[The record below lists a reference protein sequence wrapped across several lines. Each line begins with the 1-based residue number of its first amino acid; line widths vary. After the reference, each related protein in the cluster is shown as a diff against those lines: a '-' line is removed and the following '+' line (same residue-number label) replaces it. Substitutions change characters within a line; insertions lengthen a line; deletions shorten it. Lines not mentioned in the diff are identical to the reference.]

1 MEKNSNRGKVTA
13 FVPITYGCDSF
24 CTYCIVPHTRGRL
37 ISRPKIEIIDEIKA
51 LINVGTVE
59 VILLG
64 QNVNVYGMDKG
75 ENDGFAELLQEVNDI
90 DGLKRIRFLTSHP
103 RDMTLETIEQMKGL
117 AKMAPYFHLPIQA
130 GNDEVLR
137 RMNRGYTIESYKRL
151 IGKINS
157 TFPLRGLTT
166 DLIVGFPGETEE
178 MFDDSMRVLEE
189 IRFDQVY
196 SAQYSKRPKTPA
208 ANFVDQVDE
217 KELNRRINIVVER
230 QREIASE
237 NAKKNIGLVHN
248 VLIEDCLEGMSVGM
262 SGTGKFR
269 AKLTKH
275 SRQAIS
281 IKSKFWKPEMAQC
294 WGKQLNIPE
303 FVANCQRSLSARFE
317 QIDAIADANIEKVLK
332 AFADVG
338 LTTGDLAGST
348 GYGLGDISRD
358 KLERVYSMIFITE
371 AALVRPQIASGTP
384 RSDLCTVWN
393 PSTRRPCGF
402 DNRNAI
408 RNPSGSNRHQTGKGF
423 FGRVWHQV
431 CPVRLAFRNPKP
443 RICQ

>member
-1 MEKNSNRGKVTA
+1 METALIEAVECDPVGEKLKPGKVTA

-37 ISRPKIEIIDEIKA
+37 ISRPKIEIIEEIKA
-51 LINVGTVE
+51 LLAIGTVE

-75 ENDGFAELLQEVNDI
+75 EKDGFVDLLEEVNDI
-90 DGLKRIRFLTSHP
+90 AGLKRIRFLTSHP
-103 RDMTLETIEQMKGL
+103 RDMTEETIERMKGL
-117 AKMAPYFHLPIQA
+117 EKMAPYFHLPIQA

-137 RMNRGYTIESYKRL
+137 RMNRGYTIDRYKRL
-151 IGKINS
+151 IDKINS

-178 MFDDSMRVLEE
+178 MFEDSMRVLEE

-237 NAKKNIGLVHN
+237 NARKNIGLVHN

-262 SGTGKFR
+262 SGTGKFVR
-269 AKLTKH
+269 INETLVPGNIYKVKIIEAGDGPMLGETIEH
-275 SRQAIS
+275 S
-281 IKSKFWKPEMAQC
+281 
-294 WGKQLNIPE
+294 
-303 FVANCQRSLSARFE
+303 
-317 QIDAIADANIEKVLK
+317 
-332 AFADVG
+332 
-338 LTTGDLAGST
+338 
-348 GYGLGDISRD
+348 
-358 KLERVYSMIFITE
+358 
-371 AALVRPQIASGTP
+371 
-384 RSDLCTVWN
+384 
-393 PSTRRPCGF
+393 
-402 DNRNAI
+402 
-408 RNPSGSNRHQTGKGF
+408 
-423 FGRVWHQV
+423 
-431 CPVRLAFRNPKP
+431 
-443 RICQ
+443 